1 MKFKKKMNGL
11 VARECFYGEL
21 SWSHNKVPSISAY
34 FEQLVLRG
42 RFWKALVT
50 YSGLKPNLFSIC
62 YVPRCITF
70 KAIKNSIL
78 NANKIAFRGSVITGT
93 FEKRACT
100 K

>member
-11 VARECFYGEL
+11 VARECFNGEL

-50 YSGLKPNLFSIC
+50 YSGLKPHFTCFYLL
-62 YVPRCITF
+62 P
-70 KAIKNSIL
+70 A
-78 NANKIAFRGSVITGT
+78 
-93 FEKRACT
+93 
-100 K
+100 